1 MELHVGRFFA
11 PILYCSLINMPTD
24 SNQLAELLTVAEVAD
39 LLKIS
44 ASSVRR
50 LQSDR
55 KIPFVKVRGSVRFVR
70 EDIVSYIARCRV
82 EAIGS

>member
-1 MELHVGRFFA
+1 MR
-11 PILYCSLINMPTD
+11 TD
-24 SNQLAELLTVAEVAD
+24 STQLADLLTVAEAAD

-44 ASSVRR
+44 ESSVRR

-70 EDIVSYIARCRV
+70 KDIMSFIARCRV

>member
-1 MELHVGRFFA
+1 
-11 PILYCSLINMPTD
+11 MPTD
-24 SNQLAELLTVAEVAD
+24 SNQPAELLTVAEVAE

-55 KIPFVKVRGSVRFVR
+55 KIPFVKVRGSVRFAQ

>member
-1 MELHVGRFFA
+1 MELLIGQFLV

-24 SNQLAELLTVAEVAD
+24 SPQLADLLTVAEVAE

-82 EAIGS
+82 GAIGS

>member
-1 MELHVGRFFA
+1 M
-11 PILYCSLINMPTD
+11 
-24 SNQLAELLTVAEVAD
+24 
-39 LLKIS
+39 S

-82 EAIGS
+82 EALGS

>member
-1 MELHVGRFFA
+1 V

-24 SNQLAELLTVAEVAD
+24 STQLAELLTVDEVAE

-70 EDIVSYIARCRV
+70 EDIVSYIDRCRV

>member
-1 MELHVGRFFA
+1 MLIGQFFV

-24 SNQLAELLTVAEVAD
+24 STQPAVLLTVADVAE

-82 EAIGS
+82 EGIGS

>member
-1 MELHVGRFFA
+1 MELLIGKFLV

-24 SNQLAELLTVAEVAD
+24 STQLADLLTVAEGAD

-44 ASSVRR
+44 ESSVRR

-55 KIPFVKVRGSVRFVR
+55 KIPFVKICGSVRFVR
-70 EDIVSYIARCRV
+70 EDIEKYIARCRV

>member
-1 MELHVGRFFA
+1 
-11 PILYCSLINMPTD
+11 MPTD
-24 SNQLAELLTVAEVAD
+24 STQLAELLTVDEVAE

-55 KIPFVKVRGSVRFVR
+55 KIPFVKVRGSVRFMR

-82 EAIGS
+82 EAFGS

>member
-1 MELHVGRFFA
+1 
-11 PILYCSLINMPTD
+11 MPTD
-24 SNQLAELLTVAEVAD
+24 SNQPAVLLTVADVAE

-55 KIPFVKVRGSVRFVR
+55 KIPFVKVRGSVRFAR
-70 EDIVSYIARCRV
+70 ADIVSYIARCRV